1 MAAKLS
7 FPLFSADA
15 DTVLVTVNDRL
26 SKVGLS
32 ITREEALMLAD
43 RRTASLASTER
54 VESGAPALAAIAEAV
69 ATSPYL
75 LSSEVASV
83 LASLQGAFY
92 ALRDELPVDVP
103 DAEIA
108 EALHGWFDAWGDA
121 TEAPEAS
128 ADEVMAFSPE
138 YVRAQEVDGDVYR
151 IVDDEGR
158 AYTFDPDEWDYDEQ
172 AKGWEGER
180 WADDWDD

>member
-15 DTVLVTVNDRL
+15 DTVLTTVNDRL

-54 VESGAPALAAIAEAV
+54 VEYGAPALAVIAEAV

-75 LSSEVASV
+75 LSSEVPSV
-83 LASLQGAFY
+83 LARLQDAFY
-92 ALRDELPVDVP
+92 ALRDELSVDVP

-108 EALHGWFDAWGDA
+108 EALRGWFDAWDDA
-121 TEAPEAS
+121 FGASEAS
-128 ADEVMAFSPE
+128 VDEVMAFSPA
-138 YVRAQEVDGDVYR
+138 YVRAQEVAGDAYR

>member
-1 MAAKLS
+1 
-7 FPLFSADA
+7 
-15 DTVLVTVNDRL
+15 
-26 SKVGLS
+26 
-32 ITREEALMLAD
+32 MLAD

-54 VESGAPALAAIAEAV
+54 VEFGAPALAAIAEAV
-69 ATSPYL
+69 ATSPHL

-108 EALHGWFDAWGDA
+108 EALRGWFDAWGDA

-138 YVRAQEVDGDVYR
+138 CVRAQEAAGDAYR

>member
-1 MAAKLS
+1 ML
-7 FPLFSADA
+7 
-15 DTVLVTVNDRL
+15 TTVNDRL

-54 VESGAPALAAIAEAV
+54 VEFGAPALAAIAEAV
-69 ATSPYL
+69 ATSPHL

-108 EALHGWFDAWGDA
+108 EALRGWFDAWGDA

>member
-54 VESGAPALAAIAEAV
+54 VEFGAPALAVIAEAV

-75 LSSEVASV
+75 LSSKVASV

-108 EALHGWFDAWGDA
+108 EALRGWFDAWGDA

-128 ADEVMAFSPE
+128 ADEVMAFSPA
-138 YVRAQEVDGDVYR
+138 YVRAQEVAGDAYR

-180 WADDWDD
+180 WAVDWDD